1 MIAKVITIAQQ
12 KGGAGKTTVAAH
24 IAIALHQKNYKVL
37 LVDIDPQA
45 SLTTWYNVRKENQ
58 KEDINDVDL
67 ISVAG
72 WRVENEITK
81 SKDIYDFIVIDSP
94 PHTEAEAK
102 SAIRSADMIITP
114 IQASPT
120 DIWATHATTQLAEKE
135 KKPLY
140 LLLNRLSPNSKIT
153 SEITK
158 GLKNL
163 LKTTLGNRVAFATC
177 LLEGKCVTETN
188 PGSAAAK
195 EVKSLA
201 EEVLKLLKNVSNKK
215 QVKKLE
221 AVYA

>member
-58 KEDINDVDL
+58 EKNKNDIEL

-72 WRVENEITK
+72 WRVDNEITK
-81 SKDIYDFIVIDSP
+81 LKDIYDFIVIDSP

-120 DIWATHATTQLAEKE
+120 DIWATEATTLLAEKE

-163 LKTTLGNRVAFATC
+163 LKTTLGNRVAFAAC
-177 LLEGKCVTETN
+177 LLEGKCVTETS
-188 PGSAAAK
+188 PGSVAAK
-195 EVKSLA
+195 EVKSLT
-201 EEVLKLLKNVSNKK
+201 EEVLKLLKNVSSKK

-221 AVYA
+221 SVYA